1 MQFFAPLWSFP
12 RRRTLSEFLLQ
23 RQANSVNNP
32 ADLRKKIEMKNNRLV
47 LGFIG
52 LMMAVRLY
60 AQPSVADSKMN
71 SFIDDLMGRMTLEE
85 KIGQLNLLSVGF
97 DVTGPQISR
106 DADAEIR
113 RGQVG
118 GVFNTYT
125 PVAVRT
131 LQMQALKES
140 RLGIPLLFGYDVIHG
155 HKTIFPIPL
164 GISCTWNMDLI
175 ERSARIAATEAS
187 ADGVNWTFSPMVD
200 IARDPRWGRIAEGA
214 GEDPYLGA
222 KIARAMVRGYQDGDC
237 SRSNSLMACVKHF
250 ALYGAV
256 EAGRDYNT
264 VDMSRRQMYEYYL
277 PPYQAAVAA
286 GAGSV
291 MSSFNEIDSVPASG
305 NHWLLTDLLRTQWG
319 FQGFVVTDYTAINE
333 MTEHG
338 MGDFRTDAELALKA
352 GVDMDMV
359 SEAFLKNL
367 PELVAH
373 GEIPESMIDQSC
385 RRILEAKYK
394 LGLFADPYHGC
405 SEERARGEILT
416 PENRE
421 AAREIAE
428 QSFVLLK
435 NERQLLPLKKSGT
448 IALVGPLAD
457 DQQNL
462 LGSWRAAGD
471 WRQAV
476 SVMAGISNVAGSTVT
491 ILHAKG
497 ANLVDDPALR
507 ATLKAFGDEIP
518 VDSRS
523 PREMLAE
530 AVAVAD
536 RADVVVAV
544 LGESSGMTGEAAS
557 RSDIGLPE
565 CQKELLRALV
575 ATGKPLVLVLMNGRP
590 LTLTWESEH
599 CGAILETWFGG
610 TEAGNAI
617 SDVLFG
623 DYNPS
628 GKLTATFPR
637 TVGQIP
643 IYYNH
648 KNTGRPYQG
657 DPGFKYVS
665 RYLDVPND
673 PLYAFGYGLSYTT
686 FSYGDVKL
694 SKTALAGEET
704 LVASVNL
711 TNTGDRAGEE
721 TVQLYLGQPAASVT
735 RSVEDLRGFQKVT
748 LQPGETKEV
757 VFRITPEDLKFYNGT
772 LDYDWEPG
780 KFIIHIGSSSSQV
793 KSAAVYWSKTAG
805 TAKMQ

>member
-1 MQFFAPLWSFP
+1 
-12 RRRTLSEFLLQ
+12 
-23 RQANSVNNP
+23 
-32 ADLRKKIEMKNNRLV
+32 MKNNRLV
-47 LGFIG
+47 FGFIG
-52 LMMAVRLY
+52 LMMAAGLH

-71 SFIDDLMGRMTLEE
+71 SFIDDLMSRMTLEE

-97 DVTGPQISR
+97 DVTGPQLSR
-106 DADAEIR
+106 DADTEIR
-113 RGQVG
+113 QGQVG

-125 PVAVRT
+125 PVAVRK
-131 LQMQALKES
+131 LQTQALKES

-164 GISCTWNMDLI
+164 GLSCTWNMDSI
-175 ERSARIAATEAS
+175 QRSARIAATEAS

-222 KIARAMVRGYQDGDC
+222 QIARAMVRGYQEDDF
-237 SRSNSLMACVKHF
+237 SRSNALMACVKHF
-250 ALYGAV
+250 ALYGAA

-264 VDMSRRQMYEYYL
+264 VDMSRLQMYNYYL
-277 PPYQAAVAA
+277 PPYRAAVEA
-286 GAGSV
+286 GVGSV
-291 MSSFNEIDSVPASG
+291 MSSFNEVDAVPASG
-305 NHWLLTDLLRTQWG
+305 NHWLLTDLLRKQWG
-319 FQGFVVTDYTAINE
+319 FQGFVVTDYAAVNE

-338 MGDFRTDAELALKA
+338 MGDVQKDAELALKA

-359 SEAFLKNL
+359 SEAFRKNL
-367 PELVAH
+367 PGLVAH
-373 GEIPESMIDQSC
+373 GEIPESTIDQAC

-394 LGLFADPYHGC
+394 LGLFTDPYHGC
-405 SEERARGEILT
+405 TEERASREIFT
-416 PENRE
+416 PENRK

-435 NERQLLPLKKSGT
+435 NDHSLLPLKKSAT
-448 IALVGPLAD
+448 IALVGPLAN
-457 DQQNL
+457 DQRNL

-471 WRQAV
+471 WRQAI
-476 SVMAGISNVAGSTVT
+476 SVMTGISNVAGSGVT

-497 ANLVDDPALR
+497 ANLIDDPMLR
-507 ATLKAFGDEIP
+507 TTLKAYGEEIP
-518 VDSRS
+518 MDGRT
-523 PREMLAE
+523 PEEMMAE
-530 AVAVAD
+530 GVAAAN

-544 LGESSGMTGEAAS
+544 LGEASGMSGEAAS

-565 CQKELLRALV
+565 CQEELLRALV
-575 ATGKPLVLVLMNGRP
+575 ATGKPVVLVLMNGRP
-590 LTLTWESEH
+590 LTLSWEAEH

-617 SDVLFG
+617 ADVLFG

-648 KNTGRPYQG
+648 KNTGRPYRG
-657 DPGFKYVS
+657 DPGYKFVS

-686 FSYGDVKL
+686 FSYGDIKL
-694 SKTALAGEET
+694 SKTAPAGEEP
-704 LVASVNL
+704 LVASVSL

-721 TVQLYLGQPAASVT
+721 TVQLYLSQPVASVT
-735 RSVEDLRGFQKVT
+735 RSVEDLRGFQKVR

-757 VFRITPEDLKFYNGT
+757 SFTITTEDLKFFNGG
-772 LDYDWEPG
+772 LEYDWEPG
-780 KFIIHIGSSSSQV
+780 KFIIRIGGNSSQV
-793 KSAAVYWSKTAG
+793 KSATVYWRRG
-805 TAKMQ
+805 QVQ